1 MCSTNDE
8 KEPIAEKYTY
18 ERIKRVI
25 NGYKNGKKMCQG
37 LKET

>member
-8 KEPIAEKYTY
+8 KEPIVKYTY

-25 NGYKNGKKMCQG
+25 NGYKNGNKDVPG
-37 LKET
+37 